1 LQRVI
6 SRRDRVLLRRARI
19 NGNRSAIGA
28 LSAKGDEMNA
38 VIRMAAVLALA
49 TFIGRAG
56 MAADPIKIGVV
67 NEITGVQA
75 QAGEFTVNG
84 IKLAQEEINTAGG
97 ILGRRIELQIED
109 NQSSNPGT
117 VLAFSK
123 LGGRGDIAGIIGP
136 IRSTQIQAASP
147 TIAKSGIPTMI
158 GGTDTS
164 LTHVNNRWVF
174 RARPNDSY
182 SSRVIADFGVN
193 TLKLRKWAIIHS
205 TDAFGSGGAKALTAA
220 LAAQGITPVLDQGY
234 TNNSQDFA
242 AVVLSIKKA
251 DADILATYMTL
262 ESDVGI
268 FARQLRQLGV
278 TIPWVGSPSIIAVTS
293 LKLAGE
299 TLHGTYAITD
309 FTTDANDLTR
319 AFVKKYRDKYGINPD
334 TFASWSYDATQ
345 VLALAIRNAGSTE
358 PEAVRS
364 AILAIKGYKGLEGTY
379 EFDQNGDGLHG
390 YNIVRN
396 EGGRIVFMK
405 RVDFP
410 VQ

>member
-1 LQRVI
+1 MKTTIRIRAALGVA
-6 SRRDRVLLRRARI
+6 LLLGTA
-19 NGNRSAIGA
+19 
-28 LSAKGDEMNA
+28 
-38 VIRMAAVLALA
+38 ALA
-49 TFIGRAG
+49 AE
-56 MAADPIKIGVV
+56 PIKIGVV

-84 IKLAQEEINTAGG
+84 IKLAQEEINNAGG
-97 ILGRRIELQIED
+97 VLGRRIELQIED
-109 NQSSNPGT
+109 NQSTNPGT

-123 LGGRGDIAGIIGP
+123 LGGRGDIAGIVGP
-136 IRSTQIQAASP
+136 IRSTQVQAASP

-164 LTHVNNRWVF
+164 LTHVNNRWLF

-193 TLKLRKWAIIHS
+193 TLKMKKWAIIHS

-220 LAAQGITPVLDQGY
+220 LAAQGVAPVLDQGY

-242 AVVLSIKKA
+242 AVVLSIKKSE
-251 DADILATYMTL
+251 ADILATYMTL
-262 ESDVGI
+262 EPDVGI

-278 TIPWVGSPSIIAVTS
+278 TIPWVGSPSLIAVTS
-293 LKLAGE
+293 LNLAGE
-299 TLHGTYAITD
+299 SLYGTYAITD
-309 FTTDANDLTR
+309 FTTGANDLTR
-319 AFVKKYRDKYGINPD
+319 SFMKKYHDKYGVNPD

-345 VLALAIRNAGSTE
+345 VLALAIRTAGSTE
-358 PEAVRS
+358 PEAVRL

-390 YNIVRN
+390 YNIVKN
-396 EGGRIVFMK
+396 DGGKIVFIK

-410 VQ
+410 AQ

>member
-1 LQRVI
+1 MRTT
-6 SRRDRVLLRRARI
+6 I
-19 NGNRSAIGA
+19 N
-28 LSAKGDEMNA
+28 
-38 VIRMAAVLALA
+38 RMTLIVAMLC
-49 TFIGRAG
+49 AG
-56 MAADPIKIGVV
+56 PVAHAADPIKIGVV

-84 IKLAQEEINTAGG
+84 IKLAQEEINRAGG
-97 ILGRRIELQIED
+97 VLGRPIELQIED
-109 NQSSNPGT
+109 NQSTNPGT

-123 LGGRGDIAGIIGP
+123 LGGRGDIAGIVGP
-136 IRSTQIQAASP
+136 IRSTQVQAASP
-147 TIAKSGIPTMI
+147 TIAKSGVPTMI

-164 LTHVNNRWVF
+164 LTHVNNRWLF

-182 SSRVIADFGVN
+182 SSRVIADFGIN
-193 TLKLRKWAIIHS
+193 TLKLKKWAIIHS

-220 LAAQGITPVLDQGY
+220 LAVQGITPVLDQGY

-242 AVVLSIKKA
+242 AVVLSIKKS

-262 ESDVGI
+262 EPDVGI

-293 LKLAGE
+293 LKLAAE
-299 TLHGTYAITD
+299 SLYGTYAITD
-309 FTTDANDLTR
+309 FTTEANDMTR
-319 AFVKKYRDKYGINPD
+319 GFMKKYREKYGVNPD

-345 VLALAIRNAGSTE
+345 ILALAIRNAGSTQ
-358 PEAVRS
+358 PEAVRA

-390 YNIVRN
+390 YSIVKN
-396 EGGRIVFMK
+396 DGGKIVFIK